1 MGQDDRSAP
10 GEVVLP
16 RHRTVSRIALICA
29 AALAVAVAGCSSSI
43 PLLDSANEGGLFSK
57 PIDVFAKP
65 DWAKFS
71 DAKTA
76 ELGPHG
82 PAATRSSGAPGP
94 CGPSSAAPTQSQA
107 EAPPGP
113 A

>member
-82 PAATRSSGAPGP
+82 PVAPEDLVA
-94 CGPSSAAPTQSQA
+94 AAPTQSQA